1 MQLFQE
7 LDLPQS
13 CDVDAFLCFAKP
25 NLLDGHNF
33 ASLSLQVI
41 YEPDTRVDIKLID
54 KAPSVCCQYLFVS
67 GLNYHSKRSFSQKSP
82 FDVLIHGALR

>member
-41 YEPDTRVDIKLID
+41 NEPDTEVAVKLID
-54 KAPSVCCQYLFVS
+54 KAPTGCCNTSL
-67 GLNYHSKRSFSQKSP
+67 
-82 FDVLIHGALR
+82 

>member
-13 CDVDAFLCFAKP
+13 CHIDAFLCFAKP

-33 ASLSLQVI
+33 ASLLLQVI
-41 YEPDTRVDIKLID
+41 YEPDTRIEVKLVDVTPKKFCTTSL
-54 KAPSVCCQYLFVS
+54 
-67 GLNYHSKRSFSQKSP
+67 
-82 FDVLIHGALR
+82 